1 MKSTW
6 TMSGNH
12 FFLKSYDTYEEMIS
26 ITSINLTLSTR
37 HMKLKIL
44 WGNLEMIL
52 LGLAFTSLHSVPF
65 PISYQVQ
72 RILFNVYLRI
82 HNDRIINWIV
92 ENILVSAPFFKVLF
106 AFYLLS
112 QNSLLWPQTLGVKYL
127 ELSIPRPPIG

>member
-12 FFLKSYDTYEEMIS
+12 FFLKSYDTYEEMIF

-44 WGNLEMIL
+44 WGNLKMIL
-52 LGLAFTSLHSVPF
+52 LGLAFTSLPSVPF

-92 ENILVSAPFFKVLF
+92 ENILVSAPFFNVLF
-106 AFYLLS
+106 PFYLLS
-112 QNSLLWPQTLGVKYL
+112 QNSFLWPQTLGVKYL
-127 ELSIPRPPIG
+127 DNSTSTLKS